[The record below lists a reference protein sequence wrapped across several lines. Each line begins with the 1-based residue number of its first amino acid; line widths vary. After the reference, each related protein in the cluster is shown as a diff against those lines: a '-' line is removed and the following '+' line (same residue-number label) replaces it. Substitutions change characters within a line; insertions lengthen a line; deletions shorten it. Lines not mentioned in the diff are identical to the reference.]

1 MKNLKKLRQ
10 QNGMSQEKL
19 AQQFHITQQAVYKY
33 ESGISQPDIE
43 RLMEFAD
50 FFQTS
55 VDYLIGYT
63 DDPRPHEKMI
73 PTHLN
78 ANEMSVIEAYR
89 HLPLDI
95 RPHILAILEGFNG
108 LIQNSQRQSE

>member
-1 MKNLKKLRQ
+1 
-10 QNGMSQEKL
+10 MSQEKL

-63 DDPRPHEKMI
+63 DDPRPHQKMI
-73 PTHLN
+73 PTQLN
-78 ANEMSVIEAYR
+78 ENVMIVMEAY
-89 HLPLDI
+89 HQLPLDLK
-95 RPHILAILEGFNG
+95 PHVLAILKGFNS